1 MLKRIK
7 LFIFTVAR
15 SDHGILTNLIDKIS
29 KDKRFRVYLI
39 KGPAHDSKIFGMT
52 RKEIKK
58 NKKIDVLNYNFKYG
72 KSDQLSILS
81 YMSNFIKYNSR
92 FINKIKPD
100 GALILGDRYEMFA
113 NAITCFNLK
122 IPIFHFCGGSKT
134 AGSLDDI
141 YRNCI
146 SLMSDIHLVETS
158 DHKKN
163 LEKLGIKKNLYVIGS
178 PSLENFKS
186 QITAFSKVIKKFHLD
201 INSNN
206 KIIICTF
213 HPETTSTLNQN
224 LKYLSV
230 LLNFLLSLNQN
241 IILTY
246 PNADQGFKNYIN
258 LIKNKTKNKKHF
270 FVIKNL
276 GKKNYFTILKNS
288 DLMIGNSS
296 SGIIETG
303 SFKLPTINVGIRQ
316 KDRFRNKNVI
326 DAKFKK
332 KDLTKAYKK
341 ATSNNFKS
349 SLQKLNNIY
358 EMKNTASNSIRI
370 IHKVLKT
377 RV

>member
-288 DLMIGNSS
+288 DLML
-296 SGIIETG
+296 ETIKG
-303 SFKLPTINVGIRQ
+303 TN
-316 KDRFRNKNVI
+316 
-326 DAKFKK
+326 
-332 KDLTKAYKK
+332 Y
-341 ATSNNFKS
+341 
-349 SLQKLNNIY
+349 
-358 EMKNTASNSIRI
+358 
-370 IHKVLKT
+370 
-377 RV
+377 